1 MPASPVPGRPDAGA
15 LPPAPQPPAAQRPA
29 SLWRDRD
36 FAVLWSGAL
45 VSEMGDA
52 VTLLALPLTAI
63 LVLHAGALAVG
74 LLRALGTAAFLLIAL
89 PAGVFVDRHRKRPL
103 MIGADLG
110 RMLLIGSIPAAAAL
124 GWLTFWQLCGV
135 ALGTGLLS
143 VAFDVSYQSFVPF
156 LVSRDQVA
164 DANSK
169 MGLPS
174 SFASVIGPNLAG
186 GLVALAGAARAMGFD
201 AASFA
206 VSATSVSLLR
216 TREPVPEP
224 AAARHV
230 RAEIAEGLRYVLG
243 HRVLRRIA
251 ACTATANLFG
261 SIQGSIL
268 VLFMLHDLHQTP
280 SRIGLALSLGSLGG
294 VLGGLIAPR
303 LGRRVGTARL
313 LWISKVSV
321 GWVVLAIPLAQPR
334 WGLPMVAAGLFVS
347 SVSATLYNV
356 AQVSYR
362 QSVTPVRLLGRMNAS
377 IRWIIWGTLP
387 LGALTG
393 GWLGEAA
400 GLRAAMAVGAAGSWL
415 AVLWIVAS
423 PLIRQREIPVPEPG

>member
-1 MPASPVPGRPDAGA
+1 MTRQEAGQSLNRTPPGPSGS
-15 LPPAPQPPAAQRPA
+15 QRPA

-36 FAVLWSGAL
+36 FSVLWSGAL

-52 VTLLALPLTAI
+52 VTTLALPLTAI
-63 LVLHAGALAVG
+63 LLLHSGAFAVG
-74 LLRALGTAAFLLIAL
+74 VLRALGTAAFLLIAL
-89 PAGVFVDRHRKRPL
+89 PAGVFVDRRRKRPL

-110 RMLLIGSIPAAAAL
+110 RMLLIGSIPLAAAF
-124 GWLTFWQLCGV
+124 GRLTFWQLCLV
-135 ALGTGLLS
+135 ALGTGLLA
-143 VAFDVSYQSFVPF
+143 VLFDISYQSLVPF

-174 SFASVIGPNLAG
+174 SFAMVIGPNVAG
-186 GLVALAGAARAMGFD
+186 ALIALAGAASAMAFD
-201 AASFA
+201 ALSFVASA
-206 VSATSVSLLR
+206 ASVSLLR
-216 TREPVPEP
+216 AREPVPEP
-224 AAARHV
+224 PAARHV
-230 RAEIAEGLRYVLG
+230 RAEIAEGLRYVLR

-261 SIQGSIL
+261 SIQASVL
-268 VLFMLHDLHQTP
+268 VLFLLRDLHATP
-280 SRIGLALSLGSLGG
+280 ARIGLVLSLGSLGG

-303 LGRRVGTARL
+303 LGRGIGTARL
-313 LWISKVSV
+313 LWASKASV

-334 WGLPMVAAGLFVS
+334 WGLPMVSAGLFVS

-362 QSVTPVRLLGRMNAS
+362 QSVTPPRLLGRMNAS

-387 LGALTG
+387 LGALAG
-393 GWLGEAA
+393 GVLGEVA
-400 GLRAAMAVGAAGSWL
+400 GLRAAVAVGAAGSWL
-415 AVLWIVAS
+415 AVLWIVIS
-423 PLIRQREIPVPEPG
+423 PLVRQREIPVPESA